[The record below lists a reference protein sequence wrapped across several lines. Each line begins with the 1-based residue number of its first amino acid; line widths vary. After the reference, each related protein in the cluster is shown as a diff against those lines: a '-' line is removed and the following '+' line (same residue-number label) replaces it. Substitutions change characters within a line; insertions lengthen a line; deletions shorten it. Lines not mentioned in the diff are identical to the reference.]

1 MAEDHRRGED
11 RSGGIT
17 KFVMAGLVPAIHA
30 FLANKKQGVD
40 ARHKAGH
47 DGGEDGGHMKRVSL
61 AFLSIVLA
69 AGVSAV
75 HAQDKYPSKP
85 VRVMVPFAAGSAT
98 DITIRIVGEQMRQ
111 LTGQGFVIENKPG
124 VFGILAIE
132 EMAKPPYDG
141 YTLQV
146 GNPGINVLTPI
157 IYKDKFKIDYEKE
170 VTMVTRLGE
179 IPLILAATTVDFE
192 PKTYAEFFTYA
203 KANPGKVR
211 YASVGVG
218 SNNHYD
224 TEAFAQWAGIK
235 LQHIPNKGGGGAIT
249 NDVLRGDV
257 HVVLVNA
264 ASSAGLAQ
272 AGKLRVLAVMADQRL
287 PDYPN
292 APTFKELGYS
302 TGKGLWSALYAPSKT
317 PRDVLETLHRQ
328 TVQALG
334 APFVQESFK
343 KQMIKATPDAS
354 IEAAAAW
361 NKEEAA
367 HWKKLTETVKV
378 ERTE

>member
-1 MAEDHRRGED
+1 M
-11 RSGGIT
+11 
-17 KFVMAGLVPAIHA
+17 
-30 FLANKKQGVD
+30 KQ
-40 ARHKAGH
+40 
-47 DGGEDGGHMKRVSL
+47 L
-61 AFLSIVLA
+61 AFALVSTLA
-69 AGVSAV
+69 LVIGGAAV
-75 HAQDKYPSKP
+75 AQDKYPSKP

-98 DITIRIVGEQMRQ
+98 DITIRIVGEQLRQ
-111 LTGQGFVIENKPG
+111 QTGQGFVIENKPG
-124 VFGILAIE
+124 VFGVLAIE

-146 GNPGINVLTPI
+146 GNPGINLLTPL

-192 PKTYAEFFTYA
+192 PKTYAEFIAYA
-203 KANPGKVR
+203 KANPGRAR

-272 AGKLRVLAVMADQRL
+272 AGKIRVLAVMADQRL

-292 APTFKELGYS
+292 APTFKELGYAS
-302 TGKGLWSALYAPSKT
+302 AKGLWSALYAPSKT

-328 TVQALG
+328 TVQALN
-334 APFVQESFK
+334 AEPVQTTFK
-343 KQMIKATPDAS
+343 KQMIKAVPDAS
-354 IEAAAAW
+354 IAAAAAW

-367 HWKKLTETVKV
+367 HWKKLTETVKI

>member
-1 MAEDHRRGED
+1 MTR
-11 RSGGIT
+11 I
-17 KFVMAGLVPAIHA
+17 GLA
-30 FLANKKQGVD
+30 L
-40 ARHKAGH
+40 
-47 DGGEDGGHMKRVSL
+47 
-61 AFLSIVLA
+61 LSIAVLTL
-69 AGVSAV
+69 GSSAD
-75 HAQDKYPSKP
+75 AQDKYPSKP

-111 LTGQGFVIENKPG
+111 QNGHGFLIENKPG

-132 EMAKPPYDG
+132 EMARPPYDG

-146 GNPGINVLTPI
+146 GNPGINMLTPI

-192 PKTYAEFFTYA
+192 PKTYAELITYA

-287 PDYPN
+287 PDYPD

-317 PRDVLETLHRQ
+317 PRDVLETLHQQ

-334 APFVQESFK
+334 APAVQESFK

-361 NKEEAA
+361 SKEEAA

-378 ERTE
+378 DRTE

>member
-1 MAEDHRRGED
+1 MILTLLSALALVT
-11 RSGGIT
+11 GG
-17 KFVMAGLVPAIHA
+17 
-30 FLANKKQGVD
+30 
-40 ARHKAGH
+40 
-47 DGGEDGGHMKRVSL
+47 
-61 AFLSIVLA
+61 
-69 AGVSAV
+69 AV
-75 HAQDKYPSKP
+75 VAQEKYPSKP
-85 VRVMVPFAAGSAT
+85 VRVMVPFAPGSAT
-98 DITIRIVGEQMRQ
+98 DITIRIVGEQLRQ
-111 LTGQGFVIENKPG
+111 QTGQGFVIENKPG

-146 GNPGINVLTPI
+146 GNPGINLLTPL
-157 IYKDKFKIDYEKE
+157 IYKDKFKIDYDKE

-192 PKTYAEFFTYA
+192 PKTYAEFIAYA
-203 KANPGKVR
+203 KANPGKAR

-272 AGKLRVLAVMADQRL
+272 AGKIRVLAVMADQRL
-287 PDYPN
+287 TDYPD
-292 APTFKELGYS
+292 APTFKELGYAAA
-302 TGKGLWSALYAPSKT
+302 KGLWSALYAPSKT
-317 PRDVLETLHRQ
+317 PRDVLDTLHRQ
-328 TVQALG
+328 TVQALNSE
-334 APFVQESFK
+334 PVQTTFK
-343 KQMIKATPDAS
+343 KQMIKAVPDAS

-367 HWKKLTETVKV
+367 HWKKLTETVKI
-378 ERTE
+378 ERPE